1 MNTYVN
7 IKQLNEVVEK
17 TAQAIEEGKR
27 EIFDIS
33 EKASSDCRTIEQEL
47 AHISEKAK
55 AVIAE
60 VDDLEIKEKMSRVR
74 LLTVSK
80 NFNDFTENDIKKAY
94 DSAKNL
100 QVSLSLKRQEEKDLF
115 KERTR
120 LEIRLKD
127 SHEVMKKAESLASK
141 VSMAISLLRAGFSEQ
156 MGDIKQKQDMGLRII
171 EAQEAERRRV
181 SRDIHDGPA
190 QVMANVVL
198 KAEYCEK
205 IIDEDIAGT
214 KVELQSLKGTV
225 RDSLRDIRKI
235 IYDLLPMS
243 LADLGLIPTI
253 EKLIR
258 DFEKETGINVEFK
271 SEQLNKDTI
280 KSLIEL
286 TLFRIVQEA
295 LNNIRKHA
303 CANKVGVAIA
313 IRDDEAEL
321 HITDNGKGFDTS
333 VLSENQE
340 EDRGYGIY
348 SMQERVDLL
357 SGTLVIDTALGKGTA
372 IHVII
377 PLSEEEA

>member
-17 TAQAIEEGKR
+17 TAQAIEDGKR

-33 EKASSDCRTIEQEL
+33 EKASSDCLTIEQEL
-47 AHISEKAK
+47 AQISERAK
-55 AVIAE
+55 VVIAE

-74 LLTVSK
+74 LLNVSK

-94 DSAKNL
+94 DTAKNL

-127 SHEVMKKAESLASK
+127 SHEVLKKAESLTSK
-141 VSMAISLLRAGFSEQ
+141 VSMAISLLRAGFSEH

-205 IIDEDIAGT
+205 IIDEDITGT
-214 KVELQSLKGTV
+214 KVELQSLKETV

-253 EKLIR
+253 DKLIR
-258 DFEKETGINVEFK
+258 DFEKETGIGVEFK
-271 SEQLNKDTI
+271 SEQQNLDILKP
-280 KSLIEL
+280 LIEL
-286 TLFRIVQEA
+286 TVFRIVQES

-303 CANKVGVAIA
+303 CADKVSVSIVL
-313 IRDDEAEL
+313 RKEEAEL
-321 HITDNGKGFDTS
+321 HIRDDGKGFDTA
-333 VLSENQE
+333 VLSTNQE
-340 EDRGYGIY
+340 QDRGYGIY

-357 SGTLVIDTALGKGTA
+357 RGTLVIDTAKGKGTA

>member
-7 IKQLNEVVEK
+7 IKQLNEIVEK
-17 TAQAIEEGKR
+17 TAQAIEDGKQ

-33 EKASSDCRTIEQEL
+33 EKASSDCTMLEQEL
-47 AHISEKAK
+47 VQISQKATVVISE
-55 AVIAE
+55 VDNLE
-60 VDDLEIKEKMSRVR
+60 VKEKLSRVR
-74 LLTVSK
+74 LLNVSK
-80 NFNDFTENDIKKAY
+80 NFNVFSESDIKMAY
-94 DSAKNL
+94 DTAKNL
-100 QVSLSLKRQEEKDLF
+100 QVKLFLKRQEEKDLF

-127 SHEVMKKAESLASK
+127 SYEVKKKAESLTSK
-141 VSMAISLLRAGFSEQ
+141 VSMAISLLRTGFSEQ
-156 MGDIKQKQDMGLRII
+156 LEGMKQKQDMGLRII

-214 KVELQSLKGTV
+214 KVELQGLKETV
-225 RDSLRDIRKI
+225 RESLRDIRKI

-258 DFEKETGINVEFK
+258 DYEKDTGVSVEFK
-271 SEQLNKDTI
+271 ADQQKELTI
-280 KSLIEL
+280 KPLIEV

-303 CANKVGVAIA
+303 CANKVRVSMV
-313 IRDDEAEL
+313 IRENEAE
-321 HITDNGKGFDTS
+321 IYIEDDGKGFDVA
-333 VLSENQE
+333 VLKESQNG
-340 EDRGYGIY
+340 DRGYGIY
-348 SMQERVDLL
+348 SMQERIDLL
-357 SGTLVIDTALGKGTA
+357 KGTLVIDTTKDTGTA